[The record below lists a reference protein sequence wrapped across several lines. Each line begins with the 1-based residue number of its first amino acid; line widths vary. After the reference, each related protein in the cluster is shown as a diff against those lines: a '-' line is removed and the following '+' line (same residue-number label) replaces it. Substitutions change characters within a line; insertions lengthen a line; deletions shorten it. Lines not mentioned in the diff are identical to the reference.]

1 MCIRDRV
8 LATLQAAGRGFP
20 KERQERQT
28 ISREDA
34 LKRAQELFEKRG
46 KDGEVFAFVFLVYY
60 SLHCY
65 LLGEM
70 L

>member
-1 MCIRDRV
+1 M

-20 KERQERQT
+20 RERQERQT

-46 KDGEVFAFVFLVYY
+46 KDGRGLVRGWGGVL
-60 SLHCY
+60 SLC
-65 LLGEM
+65 M
-70 L
+70 AVVV